1 VRSDLDERD
10 ERIARRAEELVFQ
23 RVYAEI
29 GRSVVKRV
37 FWLALMV
44 LGGLLSVWGYFG
56 FPGKGGSP

>member
-29 GRSVVKRV
+29 GRSVVKRAW
-37 FWLALMV
+37 WLV
-44 LGGLLSVWGYFG
+44 LVVAAGLLGVAGYFHLS
-56 FPGKGGSP
+56 KGPPS